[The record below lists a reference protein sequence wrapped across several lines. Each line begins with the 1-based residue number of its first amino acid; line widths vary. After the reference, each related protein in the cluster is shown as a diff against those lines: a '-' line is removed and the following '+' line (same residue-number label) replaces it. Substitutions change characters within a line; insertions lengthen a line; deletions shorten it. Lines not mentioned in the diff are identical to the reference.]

1 MRKVTPFLDWILE
14 HGKMMKMSK
23 KEWFKLYALKHLK
36 TRLNSRLSSSTTKM
50 SPLVFVASFRALS
63 RGFEVF
69 FGRSVSRVYR
79 DTRDTD
85 LKELEGSLWK
95 KLFVRFFCSKIFFSL
110 SLRPFLFTSLHK
122 DGEISKRSLYFLNA
136 FIINSLWRKFFG
148 AKTSKRFYLS
158 YVIIVLPRLFSTTPR
173 E

>member
-95 KLFVRFFCSKIFFSL
+95 KLICGFTRPSGLFCPRL
-110 SLRPFLFTSLHK
+110 LLRMVKSQ
-122 DGEISKRSLYFLNA
+122 SALYFLKNA
-136 FIINSLWRKFFG
+136 FSINSLWRKFFG
-148 AKTSKRFYLS
+148 AKTSKRFYS
-158 YVIIVLPRLFSTTPR
+158 SHVIIVLTRDFSLPLRNEST
-173 E
+173 